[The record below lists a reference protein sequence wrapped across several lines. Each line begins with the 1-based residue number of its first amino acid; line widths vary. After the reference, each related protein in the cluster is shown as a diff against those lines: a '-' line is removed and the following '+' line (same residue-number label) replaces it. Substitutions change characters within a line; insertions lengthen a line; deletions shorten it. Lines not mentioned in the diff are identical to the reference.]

1 MRIVT
6 LFSACFLLIPVAS
19 LCAAE
24 DTSPG
29 FSISNHLV
37 AKSGGKVSG
46 SIGAC
51 LMNRGDKPVVGFGL
65 EKSPDADAKYT
76 FFVLFKTGG
85 KKFRGS
91 GTSSEIMADGKTTTW
106 KTMLSFGEMELP
118 IHTVSTRDEAT
129 NKTIVSKLLIGD
141 KEITEKGPKVVL
153 VDVTGE
159 KPTYRLVQVELPKSA
174 PDLADE
180 DEKTWPASLDAAIKE
195 LKEKSEEVKRG
206 AD

>member
-1 MRIVT
+1 MRIFT
-6 LFSACFLLIPVAS
+6 LFAACVLAACATLH
-19 LCAAE
+19 AAE
-24 DTSPG
+24 DSSPG
-29 FSISNHLV
+29 FSISNQFV

-51 LMNRGDKPVVGFGL
+51 LMDRGDKPVVAFGL

-91 GTSSEIMADGKTTTW
+91 GTGSEITSDGKTSTW
-106 KTMLSFGEMELP
+106 KTKLSFGEMELP
-118 IHTVSTRDEAT
+118 IHTVSTRDVAT
-129 NKTIVSKLLIGD
+129 NKTTVSKLVIGD

-180 DEKTWPASLDAAIKE
+180 EEKTWPAALDAAIKE
-195 LKEKSEEVKRG
+195 LKEKSEEVRRG
-206 AD
+206 VD